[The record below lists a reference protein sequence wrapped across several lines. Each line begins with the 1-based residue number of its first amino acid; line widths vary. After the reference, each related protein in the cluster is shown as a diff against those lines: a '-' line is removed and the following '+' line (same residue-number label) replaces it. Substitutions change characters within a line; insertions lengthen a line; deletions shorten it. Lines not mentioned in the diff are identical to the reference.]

1 MEFLQKYMEVTSAL
15 DALNFRALGYLG
27 IALLCLVIG
36 KFINDVLTP
45 YKLNSELAD
54 KDNKALAVSYAGYL
68 VAQGIIILGV
78 LLSPG
83 EEFVHDMIMTA
94 LWCIIGIVLLNI
106 ARFLND
112 KLILSKFDNVKE
124 IIKDRNVG
132 TGAVE
137 MGSYLGIAFI
147 IKAIVQGE
155 SEGIIS
161 DIVGTVVFF
170 VAAQI
175 FFVLF
180 GMVYQKVTSYDIHRE
195 IENDNIAAG
204 VSFGM
209 SLAAIGL
216 ILSRSIEATNSLAAL
231 GVWFVNGLALIILSR
246 FLVDKL
252 ILPGHKLDDE
262 IQKDRN
268 WGVALIEGGTAL
280 VIAFIINASF

>member
-1 MEFLQKYMEVTSAL
+1 MEFLQEYLEVSNAL

-27 IALLCLVIG
+27 VALLCLVIG
-36 KFINDVLTP
+36 KFINDLLTP

-54 KDNKALAVSYAGYL
+54 KDNKALAVSYTGYL

-83 EEFVHDMIMTA
+83 GAFVHDMIMTA
-94 LWCIIGIVLLNI
+94 IWCIVGIILLNI

-112 KLILSKFDNVKE
+112 KLILGKFDNVKE

-132 TGAVE
+132 TGAVQ
-137 MGSYLGIAFI
+137 MGGYLGIAFI

-155 SEGIIS
+155 SEGIVP
-161 DIVGTVVFF
+161 DLVGTLIFF
-170 VAAQI
+170 VAAQVC
-175 FFVLF
+175 FVVF
-180 GMVYQKVTSYDIHRE
+180 GIVYQKVTSYDIHKE
-195 IENDNIAAG
+195 IENDNVAAG

-209 SLAAIGL
+209 SLMAIGL
-216 ILSRSIEATNSLAAL
+216 ILSRSIEETNSLAAL